1 MLEITNLKLFR
12 IIPIHLEGREGR
24 REVPICVGRGEG
36 MRSQSVG
43 GREEKGR
50 RGVGGKAGADWGGE
64 GRDLGRRDRHMDTET
79 QTQGRDRKNNCLIS

>member
-50 RGVGGKAGADWGGE
+50 RGVGGKADWGGE
-64 GRDLGRRDRHMDTET
+64 GRDIGRRDRHMDTET
-79 QTQGRDRKNNCLIS
+79 QTQGRDRKNNCLLS